1 MKDILL
7 LIIAIVIWCVVSIFY
22 VRFFKAKGYRIWLS
36 YISGIFGGMV
46 AALIFLIVFI
56 PKNEKEK
63 QEKTIAKE
71 DVSAEVQQLD
81 KKQLLD
87 TKPSVESHV
96 PIVVT
101 QSQPAPEQG
110 NNSNPPSSV
119 TESVKPSTPP
129 EPVVQEV
136 ITKPPVESHV
146 PIVVTESQPA
156 PEQGN
161 NSNPP
166 PSVTE
171 DVKSSTP
178 PEPVVQEVIPLD
190 EAKSLAGTLNSFME
204 KMERLTITGVE
215 TDDLSGI
222 KDYVSIPLKKVRQHF
237 DDEFVGGT
245 KPEPIALFLVCSDAA
260 MYLQHYVDDILD
272 LKPGV
277 YKAQRLEQD
286 LNLYLKNKEDC
297 ALLIDES
304 DQKTNSRWKARMKE
318 YKKLVD
324 SLGGEDC
331 FTVYTVD
338 GTAPKPAHCK
348 K

>member
-1 MKDILL
+1 MKGMLL
-7 LIIAIVIWCVVSIFY
+7 LIIAIVIWCAVSFFY
-22 VRFFKAKGYRIWLS
+22 VRLFKAKGYRVWLS
-36 YISGIFGGMV
+36 RLGGICGGMV
-46 AALIFLIVFI
+46 AALIFLIIFI

-63 QEKTIAKE
+63 QEKTIAKA
-71 DVSAEVQQLD
+71 DVSVEVQQPD
-81 KKQLLD
+81 KKQPLD
-87 TKPSVESHV
+87 TKPPVESNA
-96 PIVVT
+96 PTVVT
-101 QSQPAPEQG
+101 QPQPAPEQSNN
-110 NNSNPPSSV
+110 NNSPPSLA
-119 TESVKPSTPP
+119 ENVKPSTPP

-136 ITKPPVESHV
+136 IS
-146 PIVVTESQPA
+146 
-156 PEQGN
+156 
-161 NSNPP
+161 
-166 PSVTE
+166 
-171 DVKSSTP
+171 
-178 PEPVVQEVIPLD
+178 LD
-190 EAKSLAGTLNSFME
+190 EAKSLAGALNDFME
-204 KMERLTITGVE
+204 KMERLTLTGVE
-215 TDDLSGI
+215 TDDFRGI

-260 MYLQHYVDDILD
+260 MHLQHYVDDILD

-286 LNLYLKNKEDC
+286 LNLYSKNKEDC
-297 ALLIDES
+297 ASLVNES
-304 DQKTNSRWKARMKE
+304 DKKTNSRWRVRMQE